1 MTSDGQGPGTPGDHP
16 GRPSPPGP
24 GEAREAETVRL
35 PEGTPPEESRTGPG
49 TGGSA
54 PPGPVAGDDLTYSAT
69 VLDHAWGSVAPG
81 PGPEP
86 EPGGDRGP
94 LRERERDRERDRSSG
109 ERTQVLP
116 LTGTGAPPGPGEGAG
131 RNPGPAHG
139 SALPSG
145 ATASAGH
152 GRSGPPY
159 APDGVLRF
167 GPGVPARA
175 RWSDG
180 GAAAGSA
187 PHPPTPPPGSPP
199 AGPWHGG
206 PAPHRPPPA
215 RRGPRWPRRYAP
227 AGLIMLC
234 VVLFLAWD
242 RSGPEFAVTGVT
254 VRASGPG
261 GCGTTVDVVARV
273 RTNGQP
279 GTIRYRWLRSDGT
292 ESGPLVERLVRG
304 QREAR
309 LRLKWT
315 FRGEGTVRATAELRI
330 TSPGRRTESAA
341 LTYRCG

>member
-1 MTSDGQGPGTPGDHP
+1 MTSDAQGPGTPGDPP

-35 PEGTPPEESRTGPG
+35 PEGVPPGESRTGPG
-49 TGGSA
+49 AGGSA

-81 PGPEP
+81 PGPDP
-86 EPGGDRGP
+86 EPGADRVP
-94 LRERERDRERDRSSG
+94 LRERDLERDRSSG
-109 ERTQVLP
+109 EPTRVLP
-116 LTGTGAPPGPGEGAG
+116 PPGAGALAGPGEGAG
-131 RNPGPAHG
+131 RGPGPAHG
-139 SALPSG
+139 SPLPSG
-145 ATASAGH
+145 ATTGAGD

-175 RWSDG
+175 PWSDG
-180 GAAAGSA
+180 GTPAGTP
-187 PHPPTPPPGSPP
+187 PHPRTPPPGSPP

-227 AGLIMLC
+227 AGLILLC

-261 GCGTTVDVVARV
+261 GCGTTADVVARV

-315 FRGEGTVRATAELRI
+315 FRGEGTVRAAAELRI

-341 LTYRCG
+341 FTYRCG